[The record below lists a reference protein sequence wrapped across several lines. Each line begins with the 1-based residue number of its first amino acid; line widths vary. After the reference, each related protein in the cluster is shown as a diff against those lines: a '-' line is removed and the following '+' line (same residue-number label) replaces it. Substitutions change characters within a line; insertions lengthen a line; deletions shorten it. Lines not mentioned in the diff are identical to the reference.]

1 MCIFFLEKYFL
12 TSYARVKIQLVLIVE
27 VEQRLHKDILYN
39 ILNARPL
46 SDIWFRNIKMFFLFS
61 GISFYIFSMMSFET
75 KVFNLLKSDLCIFSS
90 VTCAFGGVSKKAL
103 ANSRLQRFI
112 SLFSSK
118 NYSFSSYK

>member
-61 GISFYIFSMMSFET
+61 GFSFYIFSMMSFET
-75 KVFNLLKSDLCIFSS
+75 KVFNLLKSD
-90 VTCAFGGVSKKAL
+90 
-103 ANSRLQRFI
+103 
-112 SLFSSK
+112 
-118 NYSFSSYK
+118 